1 MKKPSKKPVAKRRK
15 KAKSATKKKSTR
27 KSTLSGVI
35 PKPKF
40 KKGQFVYS
48 HHNPTERRQINL
60 VFVSKQRNREHKYRL
75 TLSDALGMPK
85 MSPWITES
93 GLSKKKLK

>member
-1 MKKPSKKPVAKRRK
+1 MKKTPKKPTVKRRK
-15 KAKSATKKKSTR
+15 KAKTSLKK

-35 PKPKF
+35 PKPKY

-48 HHNPTERRQINL
+48 HFNPTERRQINL
-60 VFVSKQRNREHKYRL
+60 VFVSKQRSREHKYRL

>member
-1 MKKPSKKPVAKRRK
+1 MRKPSKKTAIKRRK
-15 KAKSATKKKSTR
+15 KSNPVAKKKSTR

-48 HHNPTERRQINL
+48 RFNPTERRQINL
-60 VFVSKQRNREHKYRL
+60 VYVSKQRNHEHKYRL
-75 TLSDALGMPK
+75 TLSDASGMPK

-93 GLSKKKLK
+93 GLSKRKLK